1 MMRFPSGLY
10 GLLFILILL
19 GLGGLVAS
27 CQPAAEPEAVAQAE
41 DLCNVPIPITENE
54 TMNSTENE
62 PAAMKNHD
70 IPPIDAAAPD
80 QIMTATFSLG

>member
-1 MMRFPSGLY
+1 MRVSRGLF

-27 CQPAAEPEAVAQAE
+27 CQPASEPEAVAQAE
-41 DLCNVPIPITENE
+41 DLCNIPIPITENE

-62 PAAMKNHD
+62 PAFTKTRD
-70 IPPIDAAAPD
+70 IPPIDAAAPG
-80 QIMTATFSLG
+80 QTMTATFSLG